1 MIFSFFQ
8 IIKSLTEDLQAEKDA
23 DDGFDVGGRV
33 TVNDVR
39 IDGT

>member
-1 MIFSFFQ
+1 MMSSFFQ
-8 IIKSLTEDLQAEKDA
+8 IMKSLTEHLQDEKDA

-39 IDGT
+39 TDGT